1 MTIHTSSW
9 ESPSN
14 IALIKYWGKK
24 KSGTQLPAN
33 PSISFTLKNC
43 ATKTTLIYD
52 ENSDKDI
59 TVFLEG
65 VLKPDFTPK
74 VEQFLARA
82 AAIYPFLNTGS
93 FVVKTSNSF
102 PHSSGIASS
111 ASGMAALSLC
121 VMDIAKA
128 KGLVS
133 SDDFFQKASILA
145 RLGSGSASRS
155 IYGPLAIWGKN
166 DSFPECSDDFA
177 VPFTEAHPVF
187 QHFCDTILIVHNG
200 QKTVSSTMGHS
211 LLDNHPFASARY
223 HQAHQNLD
231 QILKVLRSGD
241 LDTFI
246 SIVESEALTLHALMM
261 SSQPYFVLMKPNTLQ
276 IIEKIWEY
284 RNREHKKWCFTLDAG
299 ANVHFLYPKEDQEEA
314 HQFIQN
320 ELSAFCEN
328 DYFIHDEVGMG
339 SQRLESN
346 FEK

>member
-1 MTIHTSSW
+1 MTAHTSSW

-52 ENSDKDI
+52 ENADKNV

-65 VLKPDFTPK
+65 ILKPDFAPK
-74 VEQFLARA
+74 VEQFLSRA
-82 AAIYPFLNTGS
+82 ATIYPFLNKGS

-155 IYGPLAIWGKN
+155 IYGPLAIWGEN
-166 DSFPECSDDFA
+166 TFFPNSSDDYA

-187 QHFCDTILIVHNG
+187 QNFCDTILIVHNG
-200 QKTVSSTMGHS
+200 QKTVSSTVGHS

-223 HQAHQNLD
+223 HQAHENLD
-231 QILKVLRSGD
+231 KILGVLRSGD
-241 LDTFI
+241 LDAFI

-261 SSQPYFVLMKPNTLQ
+261 SSQPYFILMKPHTLQ
-276 IIEKIWEY
+276 IIEKIWKY
-284 RNREHKKWCFTLDAG
+284 RDRAHKKWCFTLDAG

-314 HQFIQN
+314 YHFIQN
-320 ELSAFCEN
+320 ELSQYCEN
-328 DYFIHDEVGMG
+328 GYFIHDEVGMG
-339 SQRLESN
+339 AQPLEN
-346 FEK
+346 NLEK